1 MRDTIIRALRKY
13 YHGEIAKLSANV
25 EIFHESHAGVGEHPD
40 VLETIDKLVG
50 EIAEYDDKLMALDE
64 HFDTST
70 PRI

>member
-25 EIFHESHAGVGEHPD
+25 EIFLESHAGVGEHPD